1 MPCGMASKLRSEVK
15 CKLFQS
21 EYLSTSLAE
30 QTCTRP
36 VTCPMNSAKSQLSS
50 GLDSQPGHSWHCGW
64 IIFVGCGENVLCRLG
79 CVASFLAFTYQLPP
93 QVRTTKMLHI
103 NSKKSVDTSR
113 RNKWLWR
120 AWKGLEGGW
129 LWTIILNDAVIYIY
143 IYLNAQN
150 NISHM
155 FGQSPGP
162 QPPILVEVPEQWKQW
177 EHLYPR
183 SCTSHI
189 FWILSHFPSTVGWI
203 WGYGGLA
210 VILCLLFKGPE
221 NLWILVSLGAPKTG
235 LPPSPGATV
244 FGLSS
249 LILGSWLTSENGE
262 ALVIHSKPISIT
274 SGVC

>member
-1 MPCGMASKLRSEVK
+1 MAQCFRLYASNAGAHVPSLTRELRPLMPCGMASKLRSEVK

-30 QTCTRP
+30 QTCTKP

-120 AWKGLEGGW
+120 AWKGLEGR
-129 LWTIILNDAVIYIY
+129 LAVDNYAQRCCDLYIY
-143 IYLNAQN
+143 I
-150 NISHM
+150 
-155 FGQSPGP
+155 
-162 QPPILVEVPEQWKQW
+162 
-177 EHLYPR
+177 
-183 SCTSHI
+183 
-189 FWILSHFPSTVGWI
+189 
-203 WGYGGLA
+203 
-210 VILCLLFKGPE
+210 FKC
-221 NLWILVSLGAPKTG
+221 PK
-235 LPPSPGATV
+235 
-244 FGLSS
+244 
-249 LILGSWLTSENGE
+249 
-262 ALVIHSKPISIT
+262 
-274 SGVC
+274 